1 MKPIN
6 SFYNE
11 EKFKYLPEKDRA
23 LIKQEFDFLDT
34 LDLYPILEIAR
45 QEQFSIHKVMNY
57 IEDIYESDYIR
68 FTLNYC
74 GISEP
79 YIFNNISN
87 DEFIEYLRE
96 QYHLVCSTSED
107 FYIAYELDGNHKGKW

>member
-1 MKPIN
+1 MKPTTD
-6 SFYNE
+6 YYDE
-11 EKFKYLPEKDRA
+11 ERFKYLPEKDRI

-34 LDLYPILEIAR
+34 LDLSPVLMIAKEER
-45 QEQFSIHKVMNY
+45 FSIRKVMNY

-74 GISEP
+74 GISDS
-79 YIFNNISN
+79 YIFNSIS
-87 DEFIEYLRE
+87 DSEFIEYLKV

-107 FYIAYELDGNHKGKW
+107 YYIEYELNGNLKGKW

>member
-1 MKPIN
+1 MKPTTD
-6 SFYNE
+6 YYDE
-11 EKFKYLPEKDRA
+11 ERFKYLPEKDRI

-34 LDLYPILEIAR
+34 LDLSPVLMIAKEER
-45 QEQFSIHKVMNY
+45 FSIRKVMNY

-74 GISEP
+74 GISDS
-79 YIFNNISN
+79 YIFNNIS
-87 DEFIEYLRE
+87 DSEFIEYLKV